1 MLADQSAG
9 PNGVKYFEGGRGYP
23 WGNIGKK
30 IRNFSFLK
38 TNFSS
43 KIVFS
48 FKIRLKKFHG
58 KRRIL
63 RLMLYNSKK

>member
-1 MLADQSAG
+1 MLAYQSAG

-30 IRNFSFLK
+30 IRNFPFLK

-43 KIVFS
+43 KIVFLS
-48 FKIRLKKFHG
+48 KFTLKKIP
-58 KRRIL
+58 RETPDTSA
-63 RLMLYNSKK
+63 NVV

>member
-1 MLADQSAG
+1 MLAYQSAG

-48 FKIRLKKFHG
+48 FKIR
-58 KRRIL
+58 
-63 RLMLYNSKK
+63 